1 MKKHFLF
8 SIVFFSALI
17 LSACSQKTEILPTE
31 IYHLKLEQKIV
42 GKQAAKFINRLH
54 PINVANTE
62 NQIGFYKGE
71 NGTAVIYVTQYPDK
85 NSAERDERRMTEKIA
100 EVSSMF
106 TLGKQFDINGRQI
119 YPIFGMGKTHF
130 VFIINNK
137 LFWIT
142 AESIWA
148 VKFLKEYLKNFN

>member
-8 SIVFFSALI
+8 SIIFFSALI
-17 LSACSQKTEILPTE
+17 LSACSQKTEILPSE
-31 IYHLKLEQKIV
+31 IYHLKLKQKIT

-54 PINVANTE
+54 PIKVANTE

-85 NSAERDERRMTEKIA
+85 KSAVRDEQKMTEKIA

-106 TLGKQFDINGRQI
+106 TLGKRIDINGREI
-119 YPIFGMGKTHF
+119 YRIFGMGKTHF
-130 VFIINNK
+130 VFAINNK

-142 AESIWA
+142 AESTWA